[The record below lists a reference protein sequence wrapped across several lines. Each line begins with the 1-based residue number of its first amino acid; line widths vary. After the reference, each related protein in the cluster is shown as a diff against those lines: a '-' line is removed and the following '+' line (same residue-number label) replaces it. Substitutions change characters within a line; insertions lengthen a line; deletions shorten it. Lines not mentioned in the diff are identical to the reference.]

1 MTLLERLRDGDGAAF
16 ATLVDGNAASMLRV
30 ARMHVASEAVAQ
42 EVVQETWLAV
52 LQGLDRFEE
61 RSSLRTWIFHI
72 LVNRTR
78 TRGAREA
85 RTVPFATLAARE
97 ADEPFAAVDADRFL
111 PTDDPEWAGHWA
123 APLPRWD
130 EVPERH
136 LAAREAATSVRGAMA
151 ALPPMQ
157 RIVMIMRDVE
167 GWEAPEICHA
177 LDISE
182 SNQRVLLHRARSKVR
197 NELEGYLDGVAA

>member
-1 MTLLERLRDGDGAAF
+1 
-16 ATLVDGNAASMLRV
+16 MLRV
-30 ARMHVASEAVAQ
+30 ARMHVSSDAVAQ

-72 LVNRTR
+72 LVNRAR

-111 PTDDPEWAGHWA
+111 PADDPSGRATGPRRCRAGTRCPSAISTHA
-123 APLPRWD
+123 RPRR
-130 EVPERH
+130 PS
-136 LAAREAATSVRGAMA
+136 AARMA

-157 RIVMIMRDVE
+157 RIVIMRDVE

-182 SNQRVLLHRARSKVR
+182 SNQRVLLHRARPACAS
-197 NELEGYLDGVAA
+197 LEREMADERL

>member
-16 ATLVDGNAASMLRV
+16 ASLVDGYAASMLRV
-30 ARMHVASEAVAQ
+30 ARLHVSSDAVAQ

-72 LVNRTR
+72 LVNRAR

-97 ADEPFAAVDADRFL
+97 AEEPFAAVDADRFL
-111 PTDDPEWAGHWA
+111 PADDPSGPATGLRRCRGGTRSPSAISTRGRRRRPCAERWRRC
-123 APLPRWD
+123 LPC
-130 EVPERH
+130 
-136 LAAREAATSVRGAMA
+136 SG
-151 ALPPMQ
+151 
-157 RIVMIMRDVE
+157 
-167 GWEAPEICHA
+167 
-177 LDISE
+177 S
-182 SNQRVLLHRARSKVR
+182 S
-197 NELEGYLDGVAA
+197 

>member
-1 MTLLERLRDGDGAAF
+1 M
-16 ATLVDGNAASMLRV
+16 
-30 ARMHVASEAVAQ
+30 
-42 EVVQETWLAV
+42 
-52 LQGLDRFEE
+52 
-61 RSSLRTWIFHI
+61 
-72 LVNRTR
+72 
-78 TRGAREA
+78 
-85 RTVPFATLAARE
+85 PFATLAARE

-111 PTDDPEWAGHWA
+111 PADDPEWPGHWA

-136 LAAREAATSVRGAMA
+136 LAARETATSVRGAMA

-182 SNQRVLLHRARSKVR
+182 SNQRVLLHRARSRVR
-197 NELEGYLDGVAA
+197 ASLEREMADERHLTCRRCPAASSSSG

>member
-72 LVNRTR
+72 LVNRAR

-111 PTDDPEWAGHWA
+111 PADDPEWPGHWA

-182 SNQRVLLHRARSKVR
+182 SNQRVLLHRARSRVR
-197 NELEGYLDGVAA
+197 ASLEREMADELI

>member
-1 MTLLERLRDGDGAAF
+1 M
-16 ATLVDGNAASMLRV
+16 
-30 ARMHVASEAVAQ
+30 
-42 EVVQETWLAV
+42 QETWLAV

-72 LVNRTR
+72 LVNRAR

-111 PTDDPEWAGHWA
+111 PADDPEWPGHWA

-130 EVPERH
+130 EVPE
-136 LAAREAATSVRGAMA
+136 
-151 ALPPMQ
+151 
-157 RIVMIMRDVE
+157 
-167 GWEAPEICHA
+167 GWEAPQICHA

-182 SNQRVLLHRARSKVR
+182 SNQRVLLHRARSRVR
-197 NELEGYLDGVAA
+197 ASLEREMADELI